1 MLSSRR
7 RLVQDSG
14 VRCFIKPMVG
24 HPLLARWGQRQRPDQ
39 EAALKL
45 LGRGN
50 RRSDALATKATAK
63 QNHGSTQALG
73 PVMEI
78 PEGFVRRGRDS
89 AGRDGGSC
97 RIRTS
102 YLSVTNLVSCH

>member
-1 MLSSRR
+1 
-7 RLVQDSG
+7 
-14 VRCFIKPMVG
+14 MVG

-73 PVMEI
+73 PVTEI
-78 PEGFVRRGRDS
+78 PEDLYDAGETVQGGMVGVAGFEPATFRLPV
-89 AGRDGGSC
+89 
-97 RIRTS
+97 
-102 YLSVTNLVSCH
+102 